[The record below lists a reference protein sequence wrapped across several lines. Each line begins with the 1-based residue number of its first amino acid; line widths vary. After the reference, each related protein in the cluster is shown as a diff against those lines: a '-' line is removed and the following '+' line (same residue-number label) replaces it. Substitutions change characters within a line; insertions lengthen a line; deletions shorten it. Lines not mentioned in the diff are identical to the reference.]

1 MKLSVLANLYG
12 TKTLDETLKIL
23 SDLDVHTVEI
33 GAGGYPGKAHC
44 NPAELLA
51 DDAKYNEFIATFKKY
66 DTTVC
71 ALAVH
76 GNAVHP
82 NPDRAATFDN
92 DFHDAVLLAEK
103 MGVDTVI
110 TFSGCP
116 GDCATATYPN
126 WVTCPWPEDF
136 LAILEWQWNGVLIPY
151 WVKTAKFALE
161 HGVTRIAF
169 EMHPGFCVYN
179 PETVLKL
186 RAAVGAI
193 AGKEVGDVLGANFD
207 PSHLIWQGMDP
218 VAAIRELEG
227 AIYHV
232 HAKDTKIDP
241 YNTAKNGVLDTKHY
255 GDELHRAWVF
265 RTVGY
270 GNNETYWRDLVSNL
284 RLCGYDRVLSIEHED
299 SLMSIDEGLQK
310 AVAFLKP
317 IIIND
322 PKPSTMAWA

>member
-12 TKTLDETLKIL
+12 DKPLDETLAIL
-23 SDLDVHTVEI
+23 TGLGVHTVEL

-51 DDAKYNEFIATFKKY
+51 DESKYEAFVATLAKY
-66 DTTVC
+66 DVTVC

-76 GNAVHP
+76 GNALHP
-82 NPDRAATFDN
+82 DATIAAQFDQ
-92 DFHDAVLLAEK
+92 DFREAVLLAEK

-116 GDCATATYPN
+116 GDHEGAKYPN
-126 WVTCPWPEDF
+126 WVTCPWPGDF
-136 LAILEWQWNGVLIPY
+136 LEILDWQWNEKIIPY
-151 WVKTAKFALE
+151 WKEAGAFAE
-161 HGVTRIAF
+161 AHGVSRIAF

-179 PETVLKL
+179 PETLLRL
-186 RAAVGAI
+186 RAAVGPVI
-193 AGKEVGDVLGANFD
+193 GANFD

-218 VAAIRELEG
+218 VAAIRELAG

-232 HAKDTKIDP
+232 HAKDTKIDT
-241 YNTAKNGVLDTKHY
+241 YNVAKNGVLDTKHY

-270 GNNETYWRDLVSNL
+270 GNGESYWRDLVSNL

-299 SLMSIDEGLQK
+299 SLMTIDEGLRK
-310 AVAFLKP
+310 AVAFLKGV
-317 IIIND
+317 IIEEE
-322 PKPSTMAWA
+322 KPTTMSWA